1 MPTPRNE
8 YFPDAGRAEQSQ
20 GMKPSVPLVEIAN
33 DADALGIGSPD
44 GEARAGHLVNY
55 AQLRAEFFVNTAFIA
70 LARTNTN
77 PIRPASAEMKTRRG
91 CGGSGLDDW

>member
-1 MPTPRNE
+1 MRVANFKFVMRADADARNE

-33 DADALGIGSPD
+33 DADALRVRRPD
-44 GEARAGHLVNY
+44 GEAGAGHLVNH

-70 LARTNTN
+70 LAEQIQ
-77 PIRPASAEMKTRRG
+77 IRFAQRRQK
-91 CGGSGLDDW
+91 